1 MKNNPNIGLD
11 DKYES
16 EPILMYKEM
25 RQALYYGLDREY
37 LATQVAKV
45 YVPQHTYFAATYFL
59 DGESGLSV
67 RGTPEGKG
75 TFDMFAGSSN
85 GYVPDAAVD
94 LFKDAVAMGIADGY
108 YQKGTADNYT
118 VIELNLIYASSGS
131 TALQA
136 YVQSMV
142 DLYEELLVDDV
153 NYVKLSFEHR
163 DVTFPNNY
171 YDYAM
176 KAAADLVI
184 GGIQGSLLDAPGF
197 LDIFNADNR
206 GGFTLNWGIDTST
219 ANIKV
224 EYVNLDGETVKEYW
238 SFDAIVEALS
248 RKTYV
253 KEGREQ
259 KDWSNLEDLINAYQ
273 DMANDLV
280 ETIADGD
287 QELAETLLE
296 TTFAELIAKEGYAEV
311 VSKVVTTKTGKTL
324 LYVVAKEGN
333 NWKLVDTFSLEKDV
347 AKVIEAAYSSEAG
360 LTITLT
366 EAPVLLDT
374 DEKLAA
380 NEYIAEEFEWTT
392 LQEVA
397 EEFEIPLEALRVY
410 ATSYSYSG
418 GTGADACVLKQIGDY
433 FIFVEWL

>member
-1 MKNNPNIGLD
+1 
-11 DKYES
+11 
-16 EPILMYKEM
+16 
-25 RQALYYGLDREY
+25 
-37 LATQVAKV
+37 
-45 YVPQHTYFAATYFL
+45 
-59 DGESGLSV
+59 
-67 RGTPEGKG
+67 
-75 TFDMFAGSSN
+75 MFAGSSH

-108 YQKGTADNYT
+108 YQKGPADNYT

-131 TALQA
+131 TALQQ

-142 DLYEELLVDDV
+142 NLYEELLVDDV

-163 DVTFPNNY
+163 DVEFPKNY

-176 KAAADLVI
+176 PAAADLVI

-197 LDIFNADNR
+197 LDVFCADDR

-347 AKVIEAAYSSEAG
+347 AKVIEAAYSSGAG
-360 LTITLT
+360 QTITLT